1 MNKGRITYRFD
12 PKEGAE
18 STRRAARVH
27 EQEEN
32 IIPLYQEEYKV
43 IEPKIDRTPKEVT
56 PYEQGEREQVE
67 SLFEPHALNT
77 FTTDFGSWHSQIE
90 SEGER
95 VERIIRETQISREG
109 QNAPIPKTVRQEREI
124 ELEIEP
130 KPADNREEWSSWTS
144 KDPYRDPGTGTRYAK
159 SSGAPWI
166 RIATSV
172 AGAVVTGIAFGFFVL
187 SMFSS
192 DRDTTTSIA
201 TSNPSKITVPSPN
214 TQTATS
220 TTKTQ
225 AGTGDAA
232 LPATTAAVTAVQ
244 IPAKSY
250 TFLQNGVFSSL
261 QGAQAVQDSL
271 NKKGLASALDN
282 SDKLTVFVGFA
293 KTRDDAIALRQGVQ
307 ATDKTIEVFMKNV
320 DFPAVT
326 GIRWSGAKPESLP
339 NYIAEGDKLVAA
351 MSGLTLIH
359 LAETKPTALT
369 DVSLQSIRTSHQALI
384 TLGTGLTNGA
394 GEDVKPLLTKM
405 TTALNSAVQS
415 MEEYKKTPSQAL
427 MWQAQSAL
435 MQYIIAQ
442 KNLLKTVSVV

>member
-1 MNKGRITYRFD
+1 MKKARITYRFD
-12 PKEGAE
+12 PNEGTE

-27 EQEEN
+27 DQEEN
-32 IIPLYQEEYKV
+32 IIPLYQEEFKV
-43 IEPKIDRTPKEVT
+43 IEPKIDRSPKEVT
-56 PYEQGEREQVE
+56 RYEQGEREQVE

-109 QNAPIPKTVRQEREI
+109 QNPPLPTTVIRQEREP
-124 ELEIEP
+124 EP
-130 KPADNREEWSSWTS
+130 DPDPEHHREEWSTWTP
-144 KDPYRDPGTGTRYAK
+144 KEPYRDPGNETRYAK

-192 DRDTTTSIA
+192 ERDTTTIVA
-201 TSNPSKITVPSPN
+201 TTIPSKVTVASPN
-214 TQTATS
+214 TQGSAS

-225 AGTGDAA
+225 TGTGDVA

-261 QGAQAVQDSL
+261 QGAQAVQDTL

-293 KTRDDAIALRQGVQ
+293 KTKDDAIVLKQGVQ

-339 NYIAEGDKLVAA
+339 NYIAEGDKLVTAI
-351 MSGLTLIH
+351 SGLTLIH

-369 DVSLQSIRTSHQALI
+369 DVSLQSIRTSHQTLI
-384 TLGTGLTNGA
+384 TLGTALTNGA
-394 GEDVKPLLTKM
+394 GDDVKPLLTKM

-442 KNLLKTVSVV
+442 KNLLKTVSVA

>member
-1 MNKGRITYRFD
+1 MKKARITYRFD

-27 EQEEN
+27 DQEEK

-43 IEPKIDRTPKEVT
+43 IEPKIDRSPKEVT
-56 PYEQGEREQVE
+56 PYEQAEREQVE

-95 VERIIRETQISREG
+95 VERIIRETQISREQ
-109 QNAPIPKTVRQEREI
+109 QNSPIPTTVIRQEREP
-124 ELEIEP
+124 E
-130 KPADNREEWSSWTS
+130 PADNREEWSNWTP
-144 KDPYRDPGTGTRYAK
+144 KEPYRESGSGTRYAK

-192 DRDTTTSIA
+192 DRDTSTSIA
-201 TSNPSKITVPSPN
+201 TSNPTKITVPSPN
-214 TQTATS
+214 TQAAAS

-225 AGTGDAA
+225 TGTGDVA
-232 LPATTAAVTAVQ
+232 LPATTVAVTAVQ

-293 KTRDDAIALRQGVQ
+293 KTKDDAIALRQGVQ

-326 GIRWSGAKPESLP
+326 GIRWSGAKAESLP
-339 NYIAEGDKLVAA
+339 NYIAEGDKLVTT

-394 GEDVKPLLTKM
+394 GDDVKQLLTKM
-405 TTALNSAVQS
+405 TTSINSAVQS

-442 KNLLKTVSVV
+442 KNLLKAISVA

>member
-1 MNKGRITYRFD
+1 MKKARITYRFD

-18 STRRAARVH
+18 STRRAERVQ
-27 EQEEN
+27 EQEQN
-32 IIPLYQEEYKV
+32 VIPLYQEEYKV
-43 IEPKIDRTPKEVT
+43 VEAKIDRSPKDVT
-56 PYEQGEREQVE
+56 PYEQAEREQVE

-77 FTTDFGSWHSQIE
+77 FTTDFGNWHSQIE

-95 VERIIRETQISREG
+95 VERIIRETQISRE
-109 QNAPIPKTVRQEREI
+109 QQHAPIPTVVRNEREP
-124 ELEIEP
+124 EP
-130 KPADNREEWSSWTS
+130 VNQRDEWSNWSG
-144 KDPYRDPGTGTRYAK
+144 KEPYIESGAETRYAK
-159 SSGAPWI
+159 SSSSTPWM

-192 DRDTTTSIA
+192 DPDTTTSLA

-214 TQTATS
+214 TQVGAT
-220 TTKTQ
+220 TTKPQ
-225 AGTGDAA
+225 GDAA
-232 LPATTAAVTAVQ
+232 VLPATSAAVTPVQ

-271 NKKGLASALDN
+271 SKKGLASAMDN

-293 KTRDDAIALRQGVQ
+293 KTKDDAIALRQGVQ

-320 DFPAVT
+320 DLPAVT
-326 GIRWSGAKPESLP
+326 SIRWSGAKAATLP
-339 NYIAEGDKLVAA
+339 TYLAEGDKLVNTI
-351 MSGLTLIH
+351 SGLTLVH

-369 DVSLQSIRTSHQALI
+369 DASLQTIRTSHQALI
-384 TLGTGLTNGA
+384 TLGTGLTEGA
-394 GEDVKPLLTKM
+394 GEDVKQSLAKM
-405 TTALNSAVQS
+405 TTAVNRAVQS
-415 MEEYKKTPSQAL
+415 MDEYKKTPSQAL
-427 MWQAQSAL
+427 MWQAQSAM

-442 KNLLKTVSVV
+442 KELLKTISVV